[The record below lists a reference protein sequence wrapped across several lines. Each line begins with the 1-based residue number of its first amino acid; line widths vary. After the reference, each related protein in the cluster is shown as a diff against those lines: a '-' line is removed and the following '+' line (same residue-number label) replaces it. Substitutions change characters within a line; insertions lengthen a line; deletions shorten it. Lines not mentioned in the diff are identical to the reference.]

1 MSAAF
6 SANEAPRILL
16 LGADGQVG
24 WELRRALLP
33 LGQLRSIGRSQV
45 DLADLPSLRAALD
58 AQQPQ
63 ILVNAAAYTAVD
75 KAEAER
81 ERAMRINAEVPAV
94 LADYA
99 AANGIVLVHYSTD
112 YVFDGTKSEPYV
124 EADAP
129 NPRSVYGHSKLEGER
144 AIMASGCRHW
154 IFRTS
159 WVYAAR
165 GANFAKTMLRLA
177 HEREQLRVVADQ
189 FGAPTSAELLADITL
204 LALHRTRQDDGF
216 AERASGLY
224 HLTAAG
230 HTSWHEYARFVVQ
243 QAVARGVAL
252 RCAPENVRPI
262 ASADYPLPAPRPKNS
277 RLDCSRLQS
286 LLNIVLPPWEVQV
299 QRMLDEIVQTS

>member
-1 MSAAF
+1 MSAAA
-6 SANEAPRILL
+6 SASEGPRILL

-33 LGQLRSIGRSQV
+33 LGQLCALGRSQI
-45 DLADLPSLRAALD
+45 DLADLPALRTALD
-58 AQQPQ
+58 TQRPQ

-75 KAEAER
+75 RAEAER
-81 ERAMRINAEVPAV
+81 ERAMRINAEVPAL

-112 YVFDGTKSEPYV
+112 YVFDGTKSAPYV
-124 EADAP
+124 ETDAP
-129 NPRSVYGHSKLEGER
+129 NPRSAYGHSKLEGER
-144 AIMASGCRHW
+144 AIMASGCQHW

-165 GANFAKTMLRLA
+165 GGNFAKTMLKLA

-204 LALHRTRQDDGF
+204 LALHRARQDDTF
-216 AERASGLY
+216 AESASGLY

-230 HTSWHEYARFVVQ
+230 HTSWHGYARFVLQ
-243 QAVARGVAL
+243 KAAERGVAL
-252 RCAPENVRPI
+252 RCAPENVQPI
-262 ASADYPLPAPRPKNS
+262 ASTDYPLPAPRPNNS

-286 LLNIVLPPWEVQV
+286 LLKIILPPWEVQV
-299 QRMLDEIVQTS
+299 QRMVDEVVQAG